1 MTLAFIHARIGLA
14 GCLFLVLAGVWALYL
29 YFRGRGVDGTLRGM
43 LVIGEILFIAM
54 AILGILM
61 ALQGAQVARWVH
73 YLYGVLMV
81 ILIPS
86 AFAIT
91 QGRDGRREALIYG
104 FLALFMA
111 AMAYSRAM
119 TTG

>member
-14 GCLFLVLAGVWALYL
+14 GSLFLVLSGVWAFYL
-29 YFRGRGVDGTLRGM
+29 YFRHRGVDSNLRGM
-43 LVIGEILFIAM
+43 LAIAEILFVAM
-54 AILGILM
+54 AVLGIVM
-61 ALQGAQVARWVH
+61 AIGGAQVGRWVH

-104 FLALFMA
+104 LLTLFMA
-111 AMAYSRAM
+111 AMAYTRAM